1 MSVEAIEREIK
12 GHEAE
17 LEKLC
22 RTIWENP
29 EPGYREVIAC
39 ESICSILKKEGFEVE
54 TGIGGISTAIRAV
67 WGDGKPAIGF
77 LAEYDSLPGLSQECV
92 PYKKSAGKEYGH
104 GCGHNLMGTACL
116 GAVLGLRSEM
126 IKKGTKGTIVYLGCP
141 AEESMGGKLFLARE
155 GVFHGLDCAISFH
168 PMTVNRVTVGS
179 SLAVNQF
186 RLHFYGKSAHASA
199 DPQNGRSA
207 LDALE
212 LTNVGINYLREHV
225 PSDVRIHYTITDG
238 GKAPNIVPEYAAGL
252 YFVRASSRE
261 NVDEVYRRVL
271 KVAQG
276 AALMTETELKADFLG
291 GCYNKLHNKVLCELI
306 CECMKDTIQEPWSKE
321 ELKFA
326 EEINRTVPGYY
337 KKTVEKYQ
345 LSPNDQLHRGVL
357 PLLTEGSMG
366 SSDTGDVSWI
376 VPTATFWTACM
387 PLGTPGHSWQLTASV
402 GSSIGFKGAMFAARS
417 MALWGVRLLENP
429 LILERAKAE
438 FSEVTKNRPYRSPLP
453 EGICPP
459 VGH

>member
-1 MSVEAIEREIK
+1 
-12 GHEAE
+12 
-17 LEKLC
+17 
-22 RTIWENP
+22 
-29 EPGYREVIAC
+29 
-39 ESICSILKKEGFEVE
+39 
-54 TGIGGISTAIRAV
+54 
-67 WGDGKPAIGF
+67 
-77 LAEYDSLPGLSQECV
+77 
-92 PYKKSAGKEYGH
+92 
-104 GCGHNLMGTACL
+104 
-116 GAVLGLRSEM
+116 
-126 IKKGTKGTIVYLGCP
+126 
-141 AEESMGGKLFLARE
+141 
-155 GVFHGLDCAISFH
+155 
-168 PMTVNRVTVGS
+168 
-179 SLAVNQF
+179 
-186 RLHFYGKSAHASA
+186 
-199 DPQNGRSA
+199 
-207 LDALE
+207 
-212 LTNVGINYLREHV
+212 
-225 PSDVRIHYTITDG
+225 
-238 GKAPNIVPEYAAGL
+238 
-252 YFVRASSRE
+252 
-261 NVDEVYRRVL
+261 
-271 KVAQG
+271 
-276 AALMTETELKADFLG
+276 MTETELKADFLG